1 MNVWNRVVED
11 LQNYSEEQKKQKKQ
25 KRIINRIMRFIIKN
39 SCGGDCNQGRSP
51 CNCEKRY
58 EQDR

>member
-11 LQNYSEEQKKQKKQ
+11 LQNYSEEQQKQ
-25 KRIINRIMRFIIKN
+25 KRIINRIMRFITKN
-39 SCGGDCNQGRSP
+39 SCGGDCEQGRSP

-58 EQDR
+58 EQN

>member
-11 LQNYSEEQKKQKKQ
+11 LGNYSEDQRKQ
-25 KRIINRIMRFIIKN
+25 KRIINRIIRFITKN
-39 SCGGDCNQGRSP
+39 SCGGDCKQGRSP

-58 EQDR
+58 EQN